1 MRWIVS
7 ADKDIS
13 VSIEQLNKRHRF
25 IESVTGQEV
34 TKWSIIP
41 ILQNKYFCCFSD
53 DTINGTFITAHIGQ
67 VFDLCSNK
75 EIAQGDLVIANTC
88 IWEKSS
94 EKALLYKMMAVNRN
108 IELWFAKQT
117 LSVENNYFL
126 RQSTTLREFGRFG
139 FQTSLS
145 ERQLF
150 SNRKKGF
157 MEAVKVSFQKISPVI
172 LAGD

>member
-13 VSIEQLNKRHRF
+13 VSIEQLNERHRY
-25 IESVTGQEV
+25 IKSVTGRAV
-34 TKWSIIP
+34 TDWKRIP
-41 ILQNKYFCCFSD
+41 ILQNHYFCCFSD
-53 DTINGTFITAHIGQ
+53 DKINGTFITAHIGQ

-88 IWEKSS
+88 IWKKSS
-94 EKALLYKMMAVNRN
+94 DKALLYKMMAVNRK
-108 IELWFAKQT
+108 IELWFAKQA
-117 LSVENNYFL
+117 LSIENDYWL
-126 RQSTTLREFGRFG
+126 RQSTTLSEVGGFG

-150 SNRKKGF
+150 RNRKKGF
-157 MEAVKVSFQKISPVI
+157 MEAIKVSFQRISPVF

>member
-13 VSIEQLNKRHRF
+13 VSIEQLNARHRY
-25 IESVTGQEV
+25 IESVTGGEV
-34 TKWSIIP
+34 TNWNIIP
-41 ILQNKYFCCFSD
+41 ILQNKYFYCFSD
-53 DTINGTFITAHIGQ
+53 DSINGTFITAHIGQ

-75 EIAQGDLVIANTC
+75 EILQGDFVIVNTC

-94 EKALLYKMMAVNRN
+94 EKKLLYKMMAVNRK
-108 IELWFAKQT
+108 IELWFAKQA

-126 RQSTTLREFGRFG
+126 RQSTTLSETGQFG

-145 ERQLF
+145 ERKLF

-157 MEAVKVSFQKISPVI
+157 MEAVKVSFQKISPVF